1 MSEPVVVTIDLAAV
15 DDVPTTYPFSYTLV
29 ESGGEWIENGLWCTQ
44 VKGVPSVPTGCT
56 REQMPIGNM
65 IDVQLLAT
73 DDPNEQGKPL
83 ELFIT
88 SLPTKGTVHCAKIPS
103 SPHDART
110 HIHMHMH
117 MQMHMSRP
125 SLCRLASHARLPFCA
140 PQLKVRQAG
149 GSLTPITA
157 AYDEGAVGTLILYQ
171 YLNSTTTGLAT
182 FGPSLT
188 TDSRYYKSAPPYTET
203 IQATVTTPVYI
214 TGVEI
219 GLPYGSSAPP
229 RCAYALHHRCR

>member
-117 MQMHMSRP
+117 MQMHMSHVHVHVTAIPLPPCLARTLTL
-125 SLCRLASHARLPFCA
+125 LC
-140 PQLKVRQAG
+140 
-149 GSLTPITA
+149 TTA
-157 AYDEGAVGTLILYQ
+157 
-171 YLNSTTTGLAT
+171 
-182 FGPSLT
+182 
-188 TDSRYYKSAPPYTET
+188 
-203 IQATVTTPVYI
+203 
-214 TGVEI
+214 
-219 GLPYGSSAPP
+219 
-229 RCAYALHHRCR
+229 